1 MQQLQDLHPA
11 LRLDLERKGADIE
24 RTLHLLS
31 ILEQNKGKSFS
42 PEPDAHHL
50 PEPDNTRITDFHR
63 SSSYTIPV
71 QKLEELLARHA
82 LPGPGE
88 RWGTRTGNF
97 LTMDKHQLRRL
108 GIHLYPFTA
117 YGVLNGGSAT
127 TYGDSKKNRELAPL
141 LYDHLKPYFDSYG
154 PTIKDSPKG
163 ITPAFLQANGTPGPS
178 FILLKMRSL
187 LMHALEYRLL
197 TKDRERTLLPFFQ
210 MTSHST
216 TLKLEEAYK
225 EYQTDFLLTELIE
238 QTGIDPTRPLGAC
251 QGLLAAITHSSEGLP
266 RRIFDRAYGKP
277 HEGLA
282 LPGGHG
288 ENFRVLA
295 PIYQQLYE
303 QGIRYV
309 YLGNVDNSGYTI
321 DPVELAYFALS
332 EATGAFEFS
341 LKTPID
347 VKGGVLVET
356 KAGHLSVLDIGQGIS
371 REELTIQEQE
381 GKPVLFN
388 CAIGLFNLE
397 YLVPRLRLISDQL
410 PLHVSDQD
418 KEAGRYAQIEQSTW
432 EVLALMEQP
441 LIIQVKKEERF
452 LAAKMFMETLLAS
465 PVSTYLMERGD
476 IPEDLRCTAQILQRG
491 LQQLLRTEYG
501 FFFQKETNLWQPY
514 PLEKIQHY
522 IQHSLTAPLAEERY
536 R

>member
-11 LRLDLERKGADIE
+11 LRADLEKKGADIE
-24 RTLHLLS
+24 RTLQLLS
-31 ILEQNKGKSFS
+31 ILEHHKGDSSSSGSEK
-42 PEPDAHHL
+42 PRL
-50 PEPDNTRITDFHR
+50 PEPDNNQITDFHR
-63 SSSYTIPV
+63 SSYPIPLS
-71 QKLEELLARHA
+71 KLEELLTRHGI
-82 LPGPGE
+82 PGPVE
-88 RWGTRTGNF
+88 RWGNRHGNL
-97 LTMDKHQLRRL
+97 LTMSKHQLRLL

-141 LYDHLKPYFDSYG
+141 LYDHFQLYFDSYS
-154 PTIKDSPKG
+154 PALKDNPKG

-187 LMHALEYRLL
+187 LIHSLEYRIL
-197 TKDRERTLLPFFQ
+197 TGDRERPILPFFQ

-216 TLKLEEAYK
+216 TKKLEEAYHS
-225 EYQTDFLLTELIE
+225 YQNTPLLKDLIGR
-238 QTGIDPTRPLGAC
+238 TNTDPTRSFGAC

-266 RRIFDRAYGKP
+266 RRIFDRAYGNP

-295 PIYQQLYE
+295 PVYQSLYKK
-303 QGIRYV
+303 GIQYV

-332 EATGAFEFS
+332 DAPGAFEFS

-347 VKGGVLVET
+347 VKGGVLVENN
-356 KAGHLSVLDIGQGIS
+356 AGRLSVLDIGQGIS
-371 REELTIQEQE
+371 REELTTQERR

-388 CAIGLFNLE
+388 CAIGLFKLD
-397 YLVPRLRLISDQL
+397 YLVPRLSLISDQL

-432 EVLALMEQP
+432 EVLGLLDTP
-441 LIIQVKKEERF
+441 LIIRVKKEERF

-465 PVSTYLMERGD
+465 PVSTHLIEMRG
-476 IPEDLRCTAQILQRG
+476 IPENLRSTATLLQQG
-491 LQQLLRTEYG
+491 LQVLLDQEYG
-501 FFFQKETNLWQPY
+501 YYFDEKEMLWKP
-514 PLEKIQHY
+514 
-522 IQHSLTAPLAEERY
+522 HSLSELEHSIQQRLGSNS
-536 R
+536 

>member
-11 LRLDLERKGADIE
+11 LRADLEKKGADIE
-24 RTLHLLS
+24 RTLQLLS
-31 ILEQNKGKSFS
+31 ILEHNKGDSSSSDSEK
-42 PEPDAHHL
+42 HRL
-50 PEPDNTRITDFHR
+50 PNPDNSQITDFHR
-63 SSSYTIPV
+63 SFYSIPLS
-71 QKLEELLARHA
+71 KLEELLARHGI
-82 LPGPGE
+82 PGPVE
-88 RWGTRTGNF
+88 RWGERHGNL
-97 LTMDKHQLRRL
+97 LTMSKPQLRLL

-141 LYDHLKPYFDSYG
+141 LYDHFQSYFDSYG
-154 PTIKDSPKG
+154 PAIKDSPKG
-163 ITPAFLQANGTPGPS
+163 ITPAFLQADGTPGPS

-187 LMHALEYRLL
+187 LMHALEYRIL
-197 TKDRERTLLPFFQ
+197 TGDRERPLLPFFQ

-216 TLKLEEAYK
+216 TQKLEEAYR
-225 EYQTDFLLTELIE
+225 EYRADPLLKELIE
-238 QTGIDPTRPLGAC
+238 KTGTDPTHPLGAC

-266 RRIFDRAYGKP
+266 RRIFDRAYGRP

-288 ENFRVLA
+288 ENFRVLS
-295 PIYQQLYE
+295 PVYQALYD

-332 EATGAFEFS
+332 DATGAFEFS

-356 KAGHLSVLDIGQGIS
+356 TSGRLSVLDIGQGIS
-371 REELTIQEQE
+371 REELTLQEQQ

-388 CAIGLFNLE
+388 CAIGLFKLD
-397 YLVPRLRLISDQL
+397 YLLPRLSSIADQL

-432 EVLALMEQP
+432 EVLGLLEHP

-465 PVSTYLMERGD
+465 PVSAHLMEREG
-476 IPEDLRCTAQILQRG
+476 IPDALRHTARLLQGG

-501 FFFQKETNLWQPY
+501 FFLKNSIPFWEPY
-514 PLEKIQHY
+514 SVQELEQALQQTLVKN
-522 IQHSLTAPLAEERY
+522 A
-536 R
+536 